1 MVFCILTTPIKPIGR
16 PMYSDRNRKTNQNNI
31 PFAWQS
37 RFYERIIRDQEALD
51 ATRHYIARNPA
62 KWAAD
67 ARAV

>member
-1 MVFCILTTPIKPIGR
+1 
-16 PMYSDRNRKTNQNNI
+16 MYSDRNRKTNQNNI